1 MEEKKVSLWKSI
13 LFTICSIIALDS
25 FVAPSIIGVS
35 SITIWIIAAI
45 LFFIPYGLLSAEI
58 GSTYPDDGG
67 IYSWIKRAYGEKLAV
82 IGGWYYWVNVA
93 FWMPAVFVAFAYWFS
108 YAFMPDANPWVMA
121 VIATAMCWLVVYIG
135 IRGIELSVTV
145 TSIAAIAKVTVLIIF
160 GVLGVAYGIKN
171 GFAND
176 FSLKSFVPTFDNT
189 TQYITVI
196 VYNLMGF
203 ELIGAI
209 GSKIDKPEK
218 TIPKMTVLA
227 GLIITLLYVFGTFG
241 ILSAVPAEEID
252 TVDGFFFTMQEICS
266 VFGPAQ
272 NAVFY
277 VIIVVSMLT
286 LVSNMVSWSL
296 GANEVLAAAELDK
309 RSKLL
314 AVRSKKYDTP
324 SGLYYI
330 MGIVSTLLII
340 LNFSLS
346 EDANDIFW
354 TLLSFSML
362 IFLLPYL
369 FMFPAAYKLRKCDPD
384 AVRPYKIP
392 GGNYG
397 MLICVILC
405 EFLMGLSIFFM
416 FKDAFIEY
424 SSNGNGLSLWTLIIG
439 TVVTTILGIM
449 LYNAGKKEKI

>member
-1 MEEKKVSLWKSI
+1 MQEKKVSLVKSI
-13 LFTICSIIALDS
+13 LFTICTIIALDS
-25 FVAPSIIGVS
+25 FVAPAIIGVS

-58 GSTYPDDGG
+58 GAAYPDDGG
-67 IYSWIKRAYGEKLAV
+67 IYSWIKRAFGERLA
-82 IGGWYYWVNVA
+82 ILGGWYYWVNVA
-93 FWMPAVFVAFAYWFS
+93 FWMPAVFVAFSYWFS
-108 YAFMPDANPWVMA
+108 YAFMPDANPWIMA
-121 VIATAMCWLVVYIG
+121 GIAIAMCWLVVYIG
-135 IRGIELSVTV
+135 VRGIELSVTV
-145 TSIAAIAKVTVLIIF
+145 TSIAAIAKVAVLIIF
-160 GVLGVAYGIKN
+160 GVLGVAYGIKH

-176 FSLKSFVPTFDNT
+176 FSLKSFVPTFGNT

-196 VYNLMGF
+196 IYNLIGF

-218 TIPKMTVLA
+218 TIPKMTILA
-227 GLIITLLYVFGTFG
+227 GVVITLLYVFGTFG
-241 ILSAVPAEEID
+241 ILAAVPVDEID
-252 TVDGFFFTMQEICS
+252 TVDGFFFTMQKICS

-272 NAVFY
+272 DAVFY

-314 AVRSKKYDTP
+314 SIRSKKYDTP

-330 MGIVSTLLII
+330 MGVISTLLII

-346 EDANDIFW
+346 EDANEIFW

-362 IFLLPYL
+362 IFLLPYM
-369 FMFPAAYKLRKCDPD
+369 FMFPAAYKLRISDPD
-384 AVRPYKIP
+384 TPRPYKIP
-392 GGNYG
+392 GGKAG
-397 MLICVILC
+397 MLICVGLC
-405 EFLMGLSIFFM
+405 ELFIGLSIVFM
-416 FKDAFIEY
+416 FKDAGSGFP
-424 SSNGNGLSLWTLIIG
+424 LWTLIIG
-439 TVVTTILGIM
+439 TLITTVLGLM
-449 LYNAGKKEKI
+449 LYRAGNKKEKSV

>member
-1 MEEKKVSLWKSI
+1 MGEKKVSLWKSI
-13 LFTICSIIALDS
+13 LFTICTIIALDS
-25 FVAPSIIGVS
+25 FVAPAIIGVS

-45 LFFIPYGLLSAEI
+45 LFFVPYGLISAEI

-67 IYSWIKRAYGEKLAV
+67 IYSWIKRAFGERLAV
-82 IGGWYYWVNVA
+82 LGGWYYWVNVS
-93 FWMPAVFVAFAYWFS
+93 FWMPAVFVAFATWFS
-108 YAFMPDANPWVMA
+108 YAFMPDANPWVLA
-121 VIATAMCWLVVYIG
+121 GIATAMCWLVVYIG
-135 IRGIELSVTV
+135 IRGVELSVTV
-145 TSIAAIAKVTVLIIF
+145 TSIAAIAKVAVLIIF

-176 FSLKSFVPTFDNT
+176 FALKSFIPSFDNT

-196 VYNLMGF
+196 IYNLMGF

-218 TIPKMTVLA
+218 TIPKMTILA
-227 GLIITLLYVFGTFG
+227 GAIITLLYVFGTFG
-241 ILSAVPAEEID
+241 ILSAIPSGQID
-252 TVDGFFFTMQEICS
+252 TADGFFYAMQEICS

-272 NAVFY
+272 NAAFY

-314 AVRSKKYDTP
+314 GIRSKKYNTP
-324 SGLYYI
+324 SGLYFI

-346 EDANDIFW
+346 ADANEVFW

-369 FMFPAAYKLRKCDPD
+369 FMFPAACKLRISDPD

-392 GGNYG
+392 GGKVG
-397 MLICVILC
+397 IFICAILC
-405 EFLMGLSIFFM
+405 ELFIALSIFFM
-416 FKDAFIEY
+416 FKDAG
-424 SSNGNGLSLWTLIIG
+424 SGMPLWTLIIG
-439 TVVTTILGIM
+439 TAVTTALGLL
-449 LYNAGKKEKI
+449 LYKAGDKKNS